1 MFKQIVLGVSLMGAH
16 ASEKLELTVADL
28 AQINQRSRLELV
40 LIVKAQALLG
50 SVVAALT
57 WMVAG
62 VDAGLSALAGAGTYF
77 VPNTIFALRLYLAT
91 FRPGGSGP
99 VLFLV
104 GEMLKI
110 GAAVGWTRRTCLCR
124 PDRRPACA
132 RVVARRW
139 PGRGNGRSC
148 LPGHRRSWKQSRF

>member
-1 MFKQIVLGVSLMGAH
+1 MGAH
-16 ASEKLELTVADL
+16 ASEKLELTAADL

-50 SVVAALT
+50 SVVAVLT

-77 VPNTIFALRLYLAT
+77 VPNMIFALRLYLAT

-99 VLFLV
+99 MLFLV

-110 GAAVGWTRRTCLCR
+110 VAAVALLWVVADVGG
-124 PDRRPACA
+124 DRVQWLAVLVGLIAVLKGYVLVLVFGRA
-132 RVVARRW
+132 RV
-139 PGRGNGRSC
+139 
-148 LPGHRRSWKQSRF
+148 

>member
-1 MFKQIVLGVSLMGAH
+1 MGAH

-91 FRPGGSGP
+91 FRPGGSAP
-99 VLFLV
+99 MLFLI

-110 GAAVGWTRRTCLCR
+110 GAAVGLLW
-124 PDRRPACA
+124 
-132 RVVARRW
+132 VVAHVGGDRVQW
-139 PGRGNGRSC
+139 LAVLVGLIAVLKGYVLVLVFGRARI
-148 LPGHRRSWKQSRF
+148 

>member
-1 MFKQIVLGVSLMGAH
+1 MGAH

-57 WMVAG
+57 WMFAG

-110 GAAVGWTRRTCLCR
+110 GAAVGLLWMV
-124 PDRRPACA
+124 A
-132 RVVARRW
+132 RVGGDRVQWLAVLVGLIAVLKGYVLLLMV
-139 PGRGNGRSC
+139 GRTRT
-148 LPGHRRSWKQSRF
+148 

>member
-1 MFKQIVLGVSLMGAH
+1 MGAH

-62 VDAGLSALAGAGTYF
+62 V
-77 VPNTIFALRLYLAT
+77 
-91 FRPGGSGP
+91 
-99 VLFLV
+99 
-104 GEMLKI
+104 
-110 GAAVGWTRRTCLCR
+110 AVHGVSSRRTLR
-124 PDRRPACA
+124 
-132 RVVARRW
+132 
-139 PGRGNGRSC
+139 
-148 LPGHRRSWKQSRF
+148 

>member
-1 MFKQIVLGVSLMGAH
+1 MGAH

-91 FRPGGSGP
+91 FRPGGSSP
-99 VLFLV
+99 MLFLI

-110 GAAVGWTRRTCLCR
+110 GAAVGLLW
-124 PDRRPACA
+124 
-132 RVVARRW
+132 VVAHVGGDRVQW
-139 PGRGNGRSC
+139 LAVLVGLIAVLKGYVLVLVFGRARI
-148 LPGHRRSWKQSRF
+148 

>member
-1 MFKQIVLGVSLMGAH
+1 MGAH

-99 VLFLV
+99 MLFLV

-110 GAAVGWTRRTCLCR
+110 GAAVGLLW
-124 PDRRPACA
+124 
-132 RVVARRW
+132 VVAHVGGDRVQW
-139 PGRGNGRSC
+139 PAVLVGLIAVLKG
-148 LPGHRRSWKQSRF
+148 

>member
-1 MFKQIVLGVSLMGAH
+1 MGAH

-99 VLFLV
+99 MLYLV

-110 GAAVGWTRRTCLCR
+110 GAAVGLLW
-124 PDRRPACA
+124 
-132 RVVARRW
+132 VVAHVGGDRVQW
-139 PGRGNGRSC
+139 LAVLVGLIAVLKGYVLVLVFGRARI
-148 LPGHRRSWKQSRF
+148 

>member
-1 MFKQIVLGVSLMGAH
+1 MGAH

-99 VLFLV
+99 MLFLV

-110 GAAVGWTRRTCLCR
+110 GAAVGLLW
-124 PDRRPACA
+124 
-132 RVVARRW
+132 VVAHVGGDRVQW
-139 PGRGNGRSC
+139 LAVLVGLIAVLKGYVLVLVFGRARI
-148 LPGHRRSWKQSRF
+148 

>member
-1 MFKQIVLGVSLMGAH
+1 MGAH

-110 GAAVGWTRRTCLCR
+110 GAAVGLLW
-124 PDRRPACA
+124 
-132 RVVARRW
+132 VVAHVGGDRVQW
-139 PGRGNGRSC
+139 LAVLVGLIAVLKGYVLVLVFGRARI
-148 LPGHRRSWKQSRF
+148 

>member
-1 MFKQIVLGVSLMGAH
+1 MGTH
-16 ASEKLELTVADL
+16 TPEKLELTAADL

-50 SVVAALT
+50 SVVAVLT

-77 VPNTIFALRLYLAT
+77 VPNMIFALRLYLAT

-99 VLFLV
+99 MLFLV

-110 GAAVGWTRRTCLCR
+110 VAAVALLWVVADVGG
-124 PDRRPACA
+124 DRVQWLAVLVGLIAVLKGYVLVLVFGRA
-132 RVVARRW
+132 RV
-139 PGRGNGRSC
+139 
-148 LPGHRRSWKQSRF
+148 

>member
-1 MFKQIVLGVSLMGAH
+1 MGAH
-16 ASEKLELTVADL
+16 ASEKLELTAADL

-50 SVVAALT
+50 SVVAILT

-62 VDAGLSALAGAGTYF
+62 IDAGLSALAGAGTYF
-77 VPNTIFALRLYLAT
+77 VPNMIFALRLYLAT

-99 VLFLV
+99 MLFLV

-110 GAAVGWTRRTCLCR
+110 GAAVGLLW
-124 PDRRPACA
+124 
-132 RVVARRW
+132 VVAHVGGDRVQW
-139 PGRGNGRSC
+139 LAVLVGLIAVLKGYVLVLVFGRARI
-148 LPGHRRSWKQSRF
+148 